1 MKKALGILT
10 FLGLNLIT
18 MFSVFAQ
25 QFPATA
31 VVTLGTPKPLY
42 LSEYYAP
49 GASALTATLVLSDF
63 SVPSFNTKIRITI
76 EGNNLKIRTKDS
88 FLPVSPINLTP
99 GVPTVLSGTDLQP
112 YLAYENVDLLSGDP
126 NAFIA
131 SGGKLPEGFYKF
143 CVEVLDYRSGMA
155 ISREACAMANIFREQ
170 PPRPLQPLIGKMVQP
185 MTPQNILL
193 SWQVAPGG
201 SPILAAS
208 SQYVLE
214 MYQVIDVNANPLNA
228 VVNGQAQI
236 VFTSAS
242 LLQTT
247 LNLDLTTSQLQAGYK
262 YVWRVRALDDQGR
275 DVYANNGYSEWAW
288 FYYGYPTGGSI
299 ALSNPTKG
307 VTIKKNDPKQFNW
320 GASSEKVQGQQ
331 FVYKLTI
338 VEVNDGQTPEEA
350 MTNNPNWHT
359 ENLPS
364 TYSTNGASF
373 ELTKGLEFQKQYAWQ
388 VKAYTE
394 EQEIAASEVWDFYGP
409 PVVEEFFAGNFKI
422 TVRKTDNTD
431 IKDLDGVGYVQL
443 SSDPSDTVTCNF
455 EGIALKEISAIMFLD
470 DGDIFFDL
478 SDRPDLE
485 IKPQVEANGTANFV
499 FDQGKI
505 DELGLYYLGYLHWPF
520 PHAITAPTPG
530 FIDSKPTWFVVDE
543 EYKIAG
549 TARFKPVA
557 TEFELLNPY
566 KHIIRFDTISDFRV
580 AKDKFELRT
589 IGEFQL
595 HESIPTND
603 GKPYIMPFD
612 QQNNV
617 GLITAKFLLTNAT
630 NHFKPLETSSFAIKP
645 YEAIIDLTEV
655 QSPGILSSD
664 KAWKGVY
671 FPKFRAVF
679 PNGFDASNQF
689 TSQYDIEV
697 EAEVNANT
705 KLWTTSQGMFIDWE
719 FEIEKEADDLLA
731 FNQFRCNILGKI
743 LMEAGSISESS
754 FNGEFYI
761 PFIDENEVF
770 TYTAPLTNEGIQTGV
785 MNQDLAGR
793 NLSYNPYG
801 GENRMDIEILR
812 AVFADNERL
821 DLVINADMPA
831 FDGAS
836 YENLDF
842 RIYGDNFIGFGQRNG
857 SVTVN
862 NPIYTKYAGYDITIE
877 EIGASF
883 DNGRYSMAILG
894 NADYGDR
901 IVGENGPPK
910 FGISSVRLLSEEF
923 HPGAAPNVGVPPIS
937 VQTGDEEKKK
947 FTAKS
952 FIKIEN
958 TLLDFTGWVN
968 LVQDDPAWGKCF
980 TGVIE
985 GALKY
990 PTRLPMQANILVGN
1004 LDGTD
1009 FWYFDAYF
1017 QDSEGSGVPIVPP
1030 FSMVGM
1036 ESRAYYHMNNV
1047 NGAFVVDKNVDMGMA
1062 GYLQLIDTK
1071 TSGRFMATDM
1081 SMELELTGSD
1091 LTALLKGDVSLLNQ
1105 KARKDFTKEIA
1116 MAAASEIVK
1125 AIDLDLE
1132 LDVTVPI
1139 TSSDEVGIRVSTKN
1153 GNSFR
1158 YANSSE
1164 GIDAA
1169 FETTTAGSPGVGVG
1183 FGYKGNTI
1191 RFDGNAEGEIST
1203 TLDIGDNSLSAGY
1216 NGTSVGYFNAV
1227 SSGITLNTDFD
1238 ADQKNA
1244 SANLTYG
1251 NNAFALTAN
1260 NSQALIEGRIT
1271 YNGNNQIY
1279 GGYKVGKGLVGFDDG
1294 STKLE
1299 IQADPATR
1307 TGVLTFNSGTVKSTA
1322 NAYLDEMKGDFTLKT
1337 STIDFFAESNVL
1349 YQGSALFKES
1359 GGKELEL
1366 EFDKINKSHFVKYT
1380 HDPSKSFSARLQ
1392 NAEYAR
1398 LAMEIDGTKFG
1409 VGGTLNADSGSVL
1422 YSDGSMLIDLKAQ
1435 PINKSGDLHFNYNG
1449 EYDVLAAVSQ
1459 DSGFA
1464 SYSDPNVKLA
1474 VSGYASGSGRLH
1486 AEYDQ
1491 YNLTMYGD
1499 QINKY
1504 GTLSLNDNQRSI
1516 YIAGCKNGLPAK
1528 YAKQAG
1534 LPGEFGQVEYKD
1546 SQYDF
1551 GGYFAPGDSLR
1562 ARVVINGS
1570 GYEVQANSLYDYK
1583 LFLVDPS
1590 AQLDIIGNLPARE
1603 LAINYSESGLTLS
1616 SNADF
1621 SAEEGAFNLAS
1632 GGDTY
1637 AYEGDD
1643 DKGTFT
1649 ATTSS
1654 GNWSTERD
1662 GDEFLTKITTPTGSF
1677 DLTVDQDDFSP
1688 DLTWTNGSLTFTI
1701 SDGEDL
1707 LVSDGTNTYGVAESM
1722 LGTPEIVSN
1731 GSAQSGNSA
1740 NFTLGQA
1747 QVAVT
1752 LNGTDRSL
1760 TYTEGSTSV
1769 VMTANGTQANI
1780 VSGDFNLTST
1790 TSQVELTHADKTFT
1804 LNSEKQTT
1812 TFSNGKTLEIAEA
1825 VANLSFGDLAIELN
1839 VEDKLSVN
1847 QTQKNMVAWMDET
1860 RGFGIEKQDQKAIV
1874 DLENQILV
1882 QADATKYVKLE
1893 GTELTLNI
1901 DQVNLFVDPT
1911 SKLVYDDTE
1920 NYFEISPEKFGVA
1933 LDQMEIGIGL
1943 DGYKLQIDPQNYINF
1958 GLDNMAINIAG
1969 IGAEFNP
1976 QIPLNFTSDLGSF
1989 SLGVDGLDLS
1999 YEDISLGFGSIDG
2012 IPTLSFE
2019 NPLGSLKMGG
2029 LSFDLDLDAGFS
2041 VGMNPENWLDISAFG
2056 TDFNFGAETFNIFN
2070 TDLDLGFSLGG
2081 DYLASFKNPIA
2092 DIDIPKVG
2100 GLSLSLPDVGI
2111 PFDVSLNPDLSF
2123 DMDFGD
2129 IDMSFFTP
2137 DYALDLDLGVVGF
2150 SVPKIPNGFGFN
2162 ADLGGFNAGFQTI
2175 KNELSKITLGTP
2187 SLGDV
2192 SFGINADEAITIGHS
2207 NGSCSFEVTASLD
2220 GISGKKSGDCSSI
2233 SIPEPLALILVNEA
2247 QPAKP
2252 LETAAEIPAGD
2263 GAQYLE
2269 GSVAE
2274 DADGFARGTG
2284 EVFIDTKNNYI
2295 GINAGMVSNQLV
2307 CLNGSMAF
2315 VSDDGDW
2322 YLDIGTKSQPVSVK
2336 PLCYDLETSGYFHL
2350 DPDLAEFYGQYDWE
2364 STLSVGVG
2372 GSGASAGI
2380 STTVGYSF
2388 GLGAAIRIDEEDF
2401 GIESAKVHAAVY
2413 GKLDINWEL
2422 GFSPFSTSGSYE
2434 VASASLEGDLMLN
2447 FNETVT
2453 ASGALSGQITIL
2465 DVWSGSFDMNVST
2478 EM

>member
-10 FLGLNLIT
+10 FFVLNLFFI
-18 MFSVFAQ
+18 FSASAQ

-49 GASALTATLVLSDF
+49 GANALTATLVLSDF
-63 SVPSFNTKIRITI
+63 SVPSFNAKIRITI

-88 FLPVSPINLTP
+88 FLPVAPINLTP
-99 GVPTVLSGTDLQP
+99 GVPTVLSGSDLQP

-126 NAFIA
+126 NAFIV

-143 CVEVLDYRSGMA
+143 CVEVLDYRSGVA

-236 VFTSAS
+236 VFTSTP
-242 LLQTT
+242 LFQTT

-299 ALSNPTKG
+299 ALSKPEKG

-331 FVYKLTI
+331 FNYVLSI
-338 VEVNDGQTPEEA
+338 VEVNEGQTAEEA
-350 MTNNPNWHT
+350 IANNTNWHT
-359 ENLPS
+359 EQMPI
-364 TYSTNGASF
+364 TQSTNGASF
-373 ELTKGLEFQKQYAWQ
+373 ELTKGLEFQKHYAWQ
-388 VKAYTE
+388 VKAFTE
-394 EQEIAASEVWDFYGP
+394 GQEIAASEVWDFYGP

-443 SSDPSDTVTCNF
+443 SSDPTDTVTCNF
-455 EGIALKEISAIMFLD
+455 EGIALKEISGIMFLD

-478 SDRPDLE
+478 SDRADLE
-485 IKPQVEANGTANFV
+485 IKPVVEANGAAKFI

-505 DELGLYYLGYLHWPF
+505 DELGLYYLGNIFWPF
-520 PHAITAPTPG
+520 PHAVTAPKPG
-530 FIDSKPTWFVVDE
+530 FIESKPTWFVVDE
-543 EYKIAG
+543 NYKIAG
-549 TARFKPVA
+549 TARFMPVE

-580 AKDKFELRT
+580 AKDKFELRA

-612 QQNNV
+612 QQASV
-617 GLITAKFLLTNAT
+617 GLITAKYLLTNAT
-630 NHFKPLETSSFAIKP
+630 NYFKPLETSSFSIKP

-655 QSPGILSSD
+655 ESPGIMSSD

-671 FPKFRAVF
+671 FPKFRVIF
-679 PNGFDASNQF
+679 PKGFDVSNQF
-689 TSQYDIEV
+689 RTQYDIEL
-697 EAEVNANT
+697 EAETDANT

-719 FEIEKEADDLLA
+719 FEIEKDADELLA

-743 LMEAGSISESS
+743 LMEAGTISESAL
-754 FNGEFYI
+754 NGEFYI
-761 PFIDENEVF
+761 PFIDEKEIF
-770 TYTAPLTNEGIQTGV
+770 TYTAPLTNEGIQVGV
-785 MNQDLAGR
+785 MNEDLSGR

-801 GENRMDIEILR
+801 GENRMDIDIKR

-821 DLVINADMPA
+821 DLVIDADMPA

-836 YENLDF
+836 YTDLDF

-857 SVTVN
+857 KVTVDK
-862 NPIYTKYAGYDITIE
+862 PIYTKYAGYDITIE

-910 FGISSVRLLSEEF
+910 FGISSVRLLSEDF
-923 HPGAAPNVGVPPIS
+923 HPGAAPEVGIPPIS
-937 VQTGDEEKKK
+937 VQVGDEEKKK
-947 FTAKS
+947 FAAKS

-968 LVQDDPAWGKCF
+968 LVQDHPAWGKCF
-980 TGVIE
+980 TGTIE

-990 PTRLPMQANILVGN
+990 PTRLPMEANILVGN
-1004 LDGTD
+1004 ADGVD

-1017 QDSEGSGVPIVPP
+1017 QDKEGSGVPIVPP

-1047 NGAFVVDKNVDMGMA
+1047 NGSFVVDKNVDMGMA
-1062 GYLQLIDTK
+1062 GYLQLIDSK

-1081 SMELELTGSD
+1081 SMELELTGTD

-1105 KARKDFTKEIA
+1105 KARKNAFQEVALSAAGEII
-1116 MAAASEIVK
+1116 E

-1153 GNSFR
+1153 GNKFR
-1158 YANSSE
+1158 YANTSE
-1164 GIDAA
+1164 NIDAL
-1169 FETTTAGSPGVGVG
+1169 FESTTAGSPGVGVG

-1191 RFDGNAEGEIST
+1191 RVDGNAGGEIST
-1203 TLDIGDNSLSAGY
+1203 TLNIGDNKLTAGY
-1216 NGTSVGYFNAV
+1216 NGTSVGYFNAE
-1227 SSGITLNTDFD
+1227 SSGLTLNTDFD
-1238 ADQKNA
+1238 AEKKNA

-1251 NNAFALTAN
+1251 ENTFALTAN
-1260 NSQALIEGRIT
+1260 NSKSLVEGRIT
-1271 YNGNNQIY
+1271 FDGNNQIY

-1299 IQADPATR
+1299 VLADPATR
-1307 TGVLTFNSGTVKSTA
+1307 IGVMTFNSGTVKSTA
-1322 NAYLDEMKGDFTLKT
+1322 NAYLNEMKGDFTLKT

-1349 YQGSALFKES
+1349 YQGSASLKES
-1359 GGKELEL
+1359 GGKEFDL
-1366 EFDKINKSHFVKYT
+1366 EFDKLNKSYFAKYK
-1380 HDPSKSFSARLQ
+1380 HDATKSFSARLQ

-1398 LAMEIDGTKFG
+1398 LAMEIDGNKFG
-1409 VGGTLNADSGSVL
+1409 VGGTLNADSGSVSFSNSTL
-1422 YSDGSMLIDLKAQ
+1422 LFDLKAQ
-1435 PINKSGDLHFNYNG
+1435 PVNKSGDLHFNYNN
-1449 EYDVLAAVSQ
+1449 EYDVIAAVSQ

-1474 VSGYASGSGRLH
+1474 VSGYASGQGRLH

-1499 QINKY
+1499 QVNKY
-1504 GTLSLNDNQRSI
+1504 GTLSLSDNSRSI
-1516 YIAGCKNGLPAK
+1516 YVAGCKNGMPAK

-1534 LPGEFGQVEYKD
+1534 LPGEFGQIEYKD

-1583 LFLVDPS
+1583 MFLVDPA
-1590 AQLDIIGNLPARE
+1590 AQLDIIGNLPSRE
-1603 LAINYSESGLTLS
+1603 LAINYSESGVTLTS
-1616 SNADF
+1616 SANF
-1621 SAEEGAFNLAS
+1621 NTEEGNFNLS
-1632 GGDTY
+1632 TGSDSY

-1643 DKGTFT
+1643 DQGTFT
-1649 ATTSS
+1649 ATEST
-1654 GNWSTERD
+1654 GNWSVKRD
-1662 GDEFLTKITTPTGSF
+1662 GDDYNTKINSANGIF
-1677 DLTVDQDDFSP
+1677 DLTIDQDDFSP

-1707 LVSDGTNTYGVAESM
+1707 LVSDGTNTYGVAES
-1722 LGTPEIVSN
+1722 LLCTPEIVSN

-1747 QVAVT
+1747 QIAVT
-1752 LNGTDRSL
+1752 LNGSDRSL

-1769 VMTANGTQANI
+1769 AMTANGTQANI
-1780 VSGDFNLTST
+1780 TSSDFNMTSS
-1790 TSQVELTHADKTFT
+1790 TSQVEFSHGGKTFT

-1812 TFSNGKTLEIAEA
+1812 TFSNGKTLEIGEA
-1825 VANLSFGDLAIELN
+1825 IANLNSGDLEIELN

-1860 RGFGIEKQDQKAIV
+1860 RGFGVEKQDQKAIV

-1882 QADATKYVKLE
+1882 QYDPEKFIKLE
-1893 GTELTLNI
+1893 GTELTVKV
-1901 DQVNLFVDPT
+1901 DQVKLFVDPT
-1911 SKLVYDDTE
+1911 TKLVYDDTE
-1920 NYFEISPEKFGVA
+1920 RYFEISPEAFSVA
-1933 LDQMEIGIGL
+1933 LDEMEIGIGL
-1943 DGYKLQIDPQNYINF
+1943 EGYNLKIDAENYINF
-1958 GLDNMAINIAG
+1958 GLDNMAINIDG

-1999 YEDISLGFGSIDG
+1999 YEDISLGFGSIEG
-2012 IPTLSFE
+2012 IPTLSFD
-2019 NPLGSLKMGG
+2019 NPLGSLKLGG
-2029 LSFDLDLDAGFS
+2029 LSFDLDLEAGFS

-2056 TDFNFGAETFNIFN
+2056 TDFNFGAETFGIFN
-2070 TDLDLGFSLGG
+2070 EDLDLGFSLGG

-2092 DIDIPKVG
+2092 DIDIPNVG

-2111 PFDVSLNPDLSF
+2111 PFDVSLNPNLSF

-2129 IDMSFFTP
+2129 IDMSFLTP
-2137 DYALDLDLGVVGF
+2137 DYALDLDLGSIGF
-2150 SVPKIPNGFGFN
+2150 SVPKIPNGYGFN
-2162 ADLGGFNAGFQTI
+2162 ADLGGFDVGYETI
-2175 KNELSKITLGTP
+2175 KNKLSKVTLGMP
-2187 SLGDV
+2187 SFGDV
-2192 SFGINADEAITIGHS
+2192 SFGIDDKEAITIGHA
-2207 NGSCSFEVTASLD
+2207 NGNCSFEVTASME
-2220 GISGKKSGDCSSI
+2220 GISGSKSGDCSSI

-2252 LETAAEIPAGD
+2252 LESAAEIPAGD

-2269 GSVAE
+2269 GSIAE
-2274 DADGFARGTG
+2274 EADGFARGTG
-2284 EVFIDTKNNYI
+2284 EIFIDTKNNYI
-2295 GINAGMVSNQLV
+2295 GINAGMKSNQLV
-2307 CLNGSMAF
+2307 CLDGSMAF

-2322 YLDIGTKSQPVSVK
+2322 YLDIGTKTQMVSVK
-2336 PLCYDLETSGYFHL
+2336 PLCLDLETKGYFHL

-2372 GSGASAGI
+2372 GTGASAGL

-2388 GLGAAIRIDEEDF
+2388 GLGAGIRIDEEDF
-2401 GIESAKVHAAVY
+2401 GIESATVHAAVW
-2413 GKLDINWEL
+2413 GKLDVNWEL
-2422 GFSPFSTSGSYE
+2422 GVSPFSTSGSYE
-2434 VASASLEGDLMLN
+2434 VARANLEGDLNLN
-2447 FNETVT
+2447 FYESVMVN
-2453 ASGALSGQITIL
+2453 GALSGSITIL

-2478 EM
+2478 EL